1 VVGSAHSLDRPPHR
15 PWRDGPPRFAVGLRP
30 IAPERWLL
38 PDTEAAILPERR
50 RLLADRAATSFEAA
64 TASEAATE
72 AGALVTG
79 HLQSPGVPEGPGNGP
94 ALWQLAHRVSDDL
107 VLMMPGEAGWRAGAA
122 VLTSPTFFSLPHAAG
137 KTLLEL
143 HAPVPGGEALAA
155 RIARVFD
162 HVRPGQVLERFNWTL
177 QAGGDRFTPD
187 GAPLRARALAA
198 PPAAAADLLHVRVE
212 RQTITKLRAS
222 GAVLFTIR
230 VSIDAVVALDPK
242 EKAALGAAWYAADR
256 DARDY
261 KKWAALDHLVAAAL
275 PVS

>member
-1 VVGSAHSLDRPPHR
+1 MVGSAHSLDRPPHR

-30 IAPERWLL
+30 IAPEQWLL

-50 RLLADRAATSFEAA
+50 LLLADRAATSFEAA
-64 TASEAATE
+64 TASEAAAE
-72 AGALVTG
+72 AAACVTA

-122 VLTSPTFFSLPHAAG
+122 VLTSPTFFSLPHAAD

-177 QAGGDRFTPD
+177 QAGDDRFTPD
-187 GAPLRARALAA
+187 GAPLRARAQAA
-198 PPAAAADLLHVRVE
+198 PAAAAADLLHVRVE
-212 RQTITKLRAS
+212 RQTIRKLAES

-230 VSIDAVVALDPK
+230 VSIDPVAALDPK